1 MVRAVSNKS
10 RFQLDDW
17 AKSIRAGEIPDF
29 SGTADPAPR
38 FVGKLA
44 PDFRLRNLDGKQV
57 ALSSYKGNSV
67 LLDFWATWCD
77 PCRAELPIF
86 QKLHRELGSKHFA
99 IVAVDVGENSETVAK
114 YVRGE
119 KFTFPVLL
127 DENEP
132 VKSQYRLIVFPSLV
146 VIDKRG
152 RIRDFIGGAL
162 TENKLRAALMSARS
176 AN

>member
-1 MVRAVSNKS
+1 
-10 RFQLDDW
+10 
-17 AKSIRAGEIPDF
+17 
-29 SGTADPAPR
+29 
-38 FVGKLA
+38 
-44 PDFRLRNLDGKQV
+44 V
-57 ALSSYKGNSV
+57 ALSSYKGKSV
-67 LLDFWATWCD
+67 LLDFWATWCV

-86 QKLHRELGSKHFA
+86 QKLHRELAPKHAA
-99 IVAVDVGENSETVAK
+99 IVTVDVGENAEAVAR

-119 KFTFPVLL
+119 EFTFPVLL
-127 DENEP
+127 DENVQ

-162 TENKLRAALMSARS
+162 TEKQLRAALKSAGS

>member
-1 MVRAVSNKS
+1 
-10 RFQLDDW
+10 
-17 AKSIRAGEIPDF
+17 
-29 SGTADPAPR
+29 
-38 FVGKLA
+38 
-44 PDFRLRNLDGKQV
+44 
-57 ALSSYKGNSV
+57 

-99 IVAVDVGENSETVAK
+99 IVTVDVGENSETVAK